1 MSSSSEM
8 ERDTVHEN
16 PLFVSRQPN
25 KSVLKTDSKE
35 VGNRA
40 VRPHTNGTLPLHA
53 MRRVRV
59 ARIRGTTFG
68 AAEKIRVNVDWTATK
83 LCFIPDT
90 IATSYLLH
98 LDFPSGLFKILPL
111 LLLFIT
117 LLIL

>member
-1 MSSSSEM
+1 
-8 ERDTVHEN
+8 
-16 PLFVSRQPN
+16 
-25 KSVLKTDSKE
+25 
-35 VGNRA
+35 
-40 VRPHTNGTLPLHA
+40 

-111 LLLFIT
+111 LFIIIIYYITYFIT
-117 LLIL
+117 TSKYRYRYQSEITGNPFLVPGTYRYGIFVIIIR